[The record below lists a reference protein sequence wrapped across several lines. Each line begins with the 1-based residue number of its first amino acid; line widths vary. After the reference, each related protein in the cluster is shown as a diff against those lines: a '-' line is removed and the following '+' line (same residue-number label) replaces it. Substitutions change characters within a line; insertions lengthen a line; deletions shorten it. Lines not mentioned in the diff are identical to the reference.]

1 MAAGAAFRPHDLIR
15 RSLKNTEM
23 NKRHLMAILAALLA
37 VVLMVAAC
45 GPALTEEEAAQL
57 TREASSAE
65 TGEGELEGEEGEE
78 GGEAVTTD
86 STTEGG
92 EAVAEAVPAPT
103 IDPELGDPVE
113 TDSGLR
119 FYELTAGTGRAVQS
133 GDIVTMNIRGTVDD
147 GSTIADTYSDGQPI
161 VATASEDD
169 LFAGWLEGLL
179 MMSEGGS
186 ARLVI
191 PPALAFGEEG
201 IPGVIPANAN
211 VTLDVEVISAVA
223 PPEPTALDEGDFTT
237 TDSGLMY
244 YDIVEGSGDIPA
256 DGQDVVVEYSAWVR
270 DGVFIASSEAQGEPL
285 TFTLGSEQGVF
296 PGWDEG
302 VSTMKP
308 GGKRQLII
316 PADLALGEAGGG
328 RIPPNA
334 TLVMEVELLEV
345 KPLVLPTEVSEAD
358 LTTTDSGLQYY
369 DIVEGDGVSPEE
381 GQLVTVNYTGWLQD
395 SLLKFDS
402 SLDRGVPFTFPLGQ
416 GAVIEGWD
424 EGVATMK
431 VGGTRQ
437 LVIPAALAYGEGGS
451 GTIPPG
457 ATLIFEVELLGVE
470 DAPAP

>member
-1 MAAGAAFRPHDLIR
+1 
-15 RSLKNTEM
+15 
-23 NKRHLMAILAALLA
+23 MAILAALLA

-57 TREASSAE
+57 TREASSAG
-65 TGEGELEGEEGEE
+65 TGEDGEDVTEVDQSA
-78 GGEAVTTD
+78 AVE
-86 STTEGG
+86 SPVELG
-92 EAVAEAVPAPT
+92 PAPIAT
-103 IDPELGDPVE
+103 IDPALGDPIE

-119 FYELTAGTGRAVQS
+119 YYETVAGTGRAVQT
-133 GDIVTMNIRGTVDD
+133 GDLVTMNILGTVDD
-147 GSTIADTYSDGQPI
+147 GSVIADTLSDGQPI
-161 VATASEDD
+161 VASATDDD

-179 MMSEGGS
+179 LMSEGGS
-186 ARLVI
+186 AKLVI

-201 IPGVIPANAN
+201 IPGVIPPNAT
-211 VTLDVEVISAVA
+211 VTLDVDVISAVA
-223 PPEPTALDEGDFTT
+223 PPQPTALDEADFTT
-237 TDSGLMY
+237 TDSGLKY
-244 YDIVEGSGDIPA
+244 YDIAEGSGDLPA
-256 DGQDVVVEYSAWVR
+256 DGQDVVVNYSAWVQ
-270 DGVFIASSEAQGEPL
+270 DDAHTFIASSDAQGEPL

-334 TLVMEVELLEV
+334 TLIMEVELLEV
-345 KPLVLPTEVSEAD
+345 KPLVLPVEVPESD
-358 LTTTDSGLQYY
+358 FTTTDSGLMYY
-369 DIVEGDGVSPEE
+369 DIVEGDGATPEE

-395 SLLKFDS
+395 GLMKFDS

-416 GAVIEGWD
+416 GAVIAGWD
-424 EGVATMK
+424 EGLTTMK

-437 LVIPAALAYGEGGS
+437 LLIPADLAYGEGGS
-451 GTIPPG
+451 GSIPPG